1 MPRWGMVI
9 DLDRCTASQ
18 ACTIACRNENNIPF
32 AGPDHA
38 SKGRAIFWNQVLPF
52 KEEGEQGYSRIRFTP
67 LPCMHCD
74 RPSCIKVCPVRAT
87 YKSEEGIVF
96 QIFARCI
103 GCRLCMC
110 ACPYS
115 RRFYNWSKGHW
126 PEIMQSAFN
135 PDVSL
140 RPLGVVEKCT
150 FCVHRWQKAR
160 EKARAEDRPIREGEY
175 VTACVQTCPAKA
187 RYFGDLDDPESM
199 VSKLARSRRA
209 FRLLEE
215 LGTHPKVIYLGEG
228 EWHEDI

>member
-9 DLDRCTASQ
+9 DLDRCTACQ

-150 FCVHRWQKAR
+150 FCIQRS
-160 EKARAEDRPIREGEY
+160 REGKY
-175 VTACVQTCPAKA
+175 PSCVEICPVGA
-187 RYFGDLDDPESM
+187 RKFGNLLDPDSEIRYILENKRVLVLKQELNTQPKFYYFFG
-199 VSKLARSRRA
+199 
-209 FRLLEE
+209 
-215 LGTHPKVIYLGEG
+215 I
-228 EWHEDI
+228 